1 MTAKID
7 LAHEA
12 YLYAQELDNEGGVE
26 YWCTSG
32 LGVIWERLMPSDT
45 RLPDI
50 RDRLDFLQGRGRS
63 WTVGGDALPCGINM
77 NGDCVVCIHP
87 ITLDVNERV
96 SPVLLLFNAL
106 SSSRQQIASAIE
118 KIPSLMKRDL
128 DDEILLSSSRLR
140 RILGW
145 SCWLILLHMIVFSKR
160 VKND

>member
-12 YLYAQELDNEGGVE
+12 YLYAQELDNEGGAE
-26 YWCTSG
+26 YWCTSDRG
-32 LGVIWERLMPSDT
+32 EIWERLMPSDT

-63 WTVGGDALPCGINM
+63 WTVGGDALSCSINM

-87 ITLDVNERV
+87 IRLDFNGRV
-96 SPVLLLFNAL
+96 SPVLLLFNVL
-106 SSSRQQIASAIE
+106 SSSRQQMAATIE
-118 KIPSLMKRDL
+118 KIPALMKRDL
-128 DDEILLSSSRLR
+128 DDEILLASSRLK

-145 SCWLILLHMIVFSKR
+145 SCWLIFLHMIIFSKR